1 MTRIA
6 DGAETG
12 ESPAAEAAL
21 AASRRLRKA
30 LAAMTFEPPVTHVYN
45 PLEYAWD
52 AQAEYLR
59 RYLRSPIK
67 AVFLGMNPGPWGMV
81 QTGIPFGEVAAVRD
95 WLGIEEPV
103 DRPVPEHPKRP
114 VEGFACRRSEV
125 SGRRL
130 WNYVAA
136 RCRTPEDFFARFFIH
151 NFCPLAFMEEGG
163 RNVTPD
169 KLKTS
174 EREPLLAVCDAYLRD
189 VVDAL
194 RPSWVVGVG
203 AFAEDRARRALAGR
217 GDSLRFGRIPHP
229 SPASPL
235 ANRGWD
241 EAADAAFAELGLEL
255 G

>member
-1 MTRIA
+1 MT
-6 DGAETG
+6 ELK
-12 ESPAAEAAL
+12 AATHRALEAL
-21 AASRRLRKA
+21 APLR
-30 LAAMTFEPPVTHVYN
+30 FGPPVAYVYN
-45 PLEYAWD
+45 PLIHARRSHEAF
-52 AQAEYLR
+52 LR
-59 RYLRSPIK
+59 RFGGGRKDVLL
-67 AVFLGMNPGPWGMV
+67 VGMNPGPFGMV
-81 QTGIPFGEVAAVRD
+81 QTGVPFGEVAAVRD

-174 EREPLLAVCDAYLRD
+174 EREPLLAVCDEYLRD
-189 VVDAL
+189 VVAAL

-203 AFAEDRARRALAGR
+203 AFAEDRARRALAGH
-217 GDSLRFGRIPHP
+217 GDALRFGRIPHP